1 MPITSYLA
9 HPVEGQQQK
18 LLDEFLSIPH
28 CEALP
33 AMNTELLILI
43 TDTGNAGE
51 EASLKIQLESL
62 ENLKH
67 LAMVAGFQT
76 PRNS

>member
-1 MPITSYLA
+1 MA

-18 LLDEFLSIPH
+18 LLEELLSISH

-33 AMNTELLILI
+33 AVNTELLILI
-43 TDTGNAGE
+43 TDTRNADE

-76 PRNS
+76 PINS

>member
-1 MPITSYLA
+1 MA

-18 LLDEFLSIPH
+18 LLEELLSISH

-33 AMNTELLILI
+33 AVNTELLILI
-43 TDTGNAGE
+43 TDTRNAGE
-51 EASLKIQLESL
+51 EVSLKIQLESL

-76 PRNS
+76 PINS

>member
-1 MPITSYLA
+1 MA

-18 LLDEFLSIPH
+18 LLEELLSISH

-33 AMNTELLILI
+33 AVNTELLILI
-43 TDTGNAGE
+43 TDTRNAGE

-76 PRNS
+76 PINS